1 MMEAMVRSSARA
13 RRLLIAIVAA
23 LAVAVPS
30 AAPRPAAAA
39 TPPYR
44 PDGWIKLCGLS
55 LGCVIDPPPHPWR
68 GKDVYN
74 WTGRRQTVK
83 VDINDGEGVRFWIA
97 IQNDGAE
104 PDTIH
109 IQGCSGTKVFR
120 VNRVKLGR
128 LKRQDPS
135 AEDLTRR
142 YLRGTLRFT
151 LAAGERVIFTLNIIT
166 GPVEGKRYRCRTE
179 LTSQG
184 DPEARDV
191 VVAAMTTY

>member
-1 MMEAMVRSSARA
+1 VGGLLAFGLLASSAP
-13 RRLLIAIVAA
+13 VG
-23 LAVAVPS
+23 
-30 AAPRPAAAA
+30 AAA

-74 WTGRRQTVK
+74 TTGRRQTVR

-97 IQNDGAE
+97 VQNDGTEA
-104 PDTIH
+104 DTVGV
-109 IQGCSGTKVFR
+109 QGCSGTKVFR

-151 LAAGERVIFTLNIIT
+151 LEPGERVIFTLNIIT

-179 LTSQG
+179 LTSEG
-184 DPEARDV
+184 DPDRQDV
-191 VVAAMTTY
+191 VVADMSTY